1 MSLGLLTRASS
12 GWRRVIGTGSSGGS
26 TGSSRGSARS
36 KTVHFKRPAL
46 YGIVIF
52 LRVRALADQ
61 NGSFLKAGLGLWYG
75 SGRYREVQNGSFLKA
90 GLVQNRHVTSCRVT
104 SRRVTSRLVMSRHV
118 VSRHVASCHVLS
130 CHVLSRHD
138 MSCHVM

>member
-46 YGIVIF
+46 YRIVIF
-52 LRVRALADQ
+52 A
-61 NGSFLKAGLGLWYG
+61 LWYG
-75 SGRYREVQNGSFLKA
+75 PGLWRIKTAQFLKA
-90 GLVQNRHVTSCRVT
+90 GLVQNRHFWALVRVWA
-104 SRRVTSRLVMSRHV
+104 L
-118 VSRHVASCHVLS
+118 
-130 CHVLSRHD
+130 
-138 MSCHVM
+138 